1 MNNEDYLYVDKEN
14 RLKENDKT
22 NKDKCKENRLKDD
35 IKND

>member
-22 NKDKCKENRLKDD
+22 NKINVKKYR
-35 IKND
+35 IKR

>member
-22 NKDKCKENRLKDD
+22 NKDKYKEM
-35 IKND
+35 

>member
-22 NKDKCKENRLKDD
+22 NKDKCKEYR
-35 IKND
+35 IKR

>member
-22 NKDKCKENRLKDD
+22 NKEKWKK
-35 IKND
+35 I

>member
-22 NKDKCKENRLKDD
+22 NKDKMDKEKRNR
-35 IKND
+35 

>member
-22 NKDKCKENRLKDD
+22 NKDKYKE
-35 IKND
+35 I

>member
-22 NKDKCKENRLKDD
+22 NKDKYR
-35 IKND
+35 IKR